1 MLKVD
6 HLSYVYN
13 PNTPFRTEALHKVS
27 FSVVKGETVGVIG
40 PSGSGKSCLFRCIA
54 GVLET
59 TPGMIVW
66 ETPGGSEP
74 VRGLVIQEPEQQFFL
89 DNLLDEVGFALSGQD
104 VTREEREAKVKAVLA
119 SVGYVGSLNISPFR
133 LSGGW
138 QRRVALASILV
149 MEPQVLLLDEPTVG
163 LDAAGLT
170 AVERIV
176 AKERAQEHMVFIS
189 SHDLDFLYNLVD
201 RFLVLA
207 DGRLVADF
215 GKHDFGVYRPLLER
229 LGVGIPERVQLE
241 ERGIS
246 PALWE
251 DIGWR

>member
-1 MLKVD
+1 MLKVH

-13 PNTPFRTEALHKVS
+13 QHTPLQIEALHKVS
-27 FSVVKGETVGVIG
+27 FSVVKGETIGVIG

-59 TPGMIVW
+59 APGMITW
-66 ETPGGSEP
+66 EKSGGVDP

-89 DNLLDEVGFALSGQD
+89 DNLLDEVGFALSGRNYTQ
-104 VTREEREAKVKAVLA
+104 EEREAKVKAVLA
-119 SVGYVGSLNISPFR
+119 SVGYEGSLKISPFR

-149 MEPQVLLLDEPTVG
+149 MEPEILLLDEPTVG

-170 AVERIV
+170 VVEQIV
-176 AKERAQEHMVFIS
+176 AKERNQGHIVFIS
-189 SHDLDFLYNLVD
+189 SHDLDFLYHLVD
-201 RFLVLA
+201 RFLVLV

-215 GKHDFGVYRPLLER
+215 EKAMFGTYRSLLER
-229 LGVGIPERVQLE
+229 LGIGIPERVQLE
-241 ERGIS
+241 DWGLPPAFWEGI
-246 PALWE
+246 
-251 DIGWR
+251 

>member
-13 PNTPFRTEALHKVS
+13 RNTPLQIEALNKVS
-27 FSVVKGETVGVIG
+27 FSVIEGETVGVIG

-59 TPGMIVW
+59 APGMVVW
-66 ETPGGSEP
+66 SMSEGTEP
-74 VRGLVIQEPEQQFFL
+74 CRGLVIQEPEQQFFL
-89 DNLLDEVGFALSGQD
+89 DNLLDEVGFALSARNYS
-104 VTREEREAKVKAVLA
+104 REEREAKVKSILT
-119 SVGYVGSLNISPFR
+119 SVGYEGSLDISPFR

-149 MEPQVLLLDEPTVG
+149 MEPEVLLLDEPTVG

-170 AVERIV
+170 VVEQIV
-176 AKERAQEHMVFIS
+176 TQERSKGHVVFIS
-189 SHDLDFLYNLVD
+189 SHDLDFLYNLAD
-201 RFLVLA
+201 RFLVLV

-215 GKHDFGVYRPLLER
+215 RKDAFGAYRSLLGG
-229 LGVGIPERVQLE
+229 LGIGIPERVQLE
-241 ERGIS
+241 DRGFPS
-246 PALWE
+246 ALWE
-251 DIGWR
+251 DI